1 MLNVCHRRGN
11 QNAKHP
17 KDGRRT
23 GVSSLVVGL
32 LLRVRVKAGQMS
44 YIGTLS
50 AAASL
55 YISIHLVT
63 IQVLTDTKCYHFK
76 GYIHVDGNTKCS
88 SFSRISVSKV
98 NGANGKLVNDKFRQS
113 RQFPTPPVMSLSVG
127 PRKFQTR
134 TQLECCMK
142 DILDL
147 TCNLKPKTAAE
158 EVPDRISLSTG
169 LLSPL
174 STVFPVII
182 RVLTKTKH
190 YRLISVDHFQ
200 LNGFQLPHEN
210 MGPNC
215 PSPNSIGKNRRW

>member
-55 YISIHLVT
+55 HISIHLVT

-127 PRKFQTR
+127 PRKFQAGT
-134 TQLECCMK
+134 
-142 DILDL
+142 
-147 TCNLKPKTAAE
+147 
-158 EVPDRISLSTG
+158 
-169 LLSPL
+169 
-174 STVFPVII
+174 
-182 RVLTKTKH
+182 
-190 YRLISVDHFQ
+190 
-200 LNGFQLPHEN
+200 
-210 MGPNC
+210 
-215 PSPNSIGKNRRW
+215 